1 MADRKE
7 THTRADYRAESGRDK
22 NDPHPADET
31 WRRSEI
37 APFRMEVRG
46 GTHFAYRL
54 LFLGAGRRLE

>member
-7 THTRADYRAESGRDK
+7 AHTGAYYRAESGRDK

-46 GTHFAYRL
+46 GTHFAW
-54 LFLGAGRRLE
+54 LGCCFWGRGGA